1 MQSDKNK
8 WSGFIKW
15 QQALD
20 ADSFYSA
27 LIEVNALQ
35 HKEIKFLKRKASI
48 MTVLSFIGCATISLL
63 TLVLLFTSMKYTN
76 VKKESVALFLSE
88 LGP

>member
-1 MQSDKNK
+1 
-8 WSGFIKW
+8 
-15 QQALD
+15 
-20 ADSFYSA
+20 
-27 LIEVNALQ
+27 
-35 HKEIKFLKRKASI
+35 
-48 MTVLSFIGCATISLL
+48 MTVLSFIRCATFSLL